1 MVNAVAAGTAT
12 VTVTARDPGGL
23 TAEQSFTV
31 TVGGDTSNNQHPV
44 AVGTMPD
51 QQFSPGGGSSFGAA
65 SYFNDPDEDTL
76 GYAVMTSNARVVTAS
91 ASGSTITI
99 GAVARGSARVAVT
112 ATDPGGLSA
121 EQSFTVTVGEP
132 VSEQFD
138 IDHVVIGSSTKHQR
152 RALRRAKKQWIS
164 ALAGTELPDILLQG
178 NGLECHDLSTDKYI
192 GTVDDLI
199 ILVEFGEIDGLG
211 GALAA
216 AVPCGL
222 RAGSL
227 LPFLGTMWV
236 DATDTPTLESDD
248 LEDVIAHEIGHLLG
262 GAKVPVENTGSDG
275 AVDAHW
281 RRSVFERELMTSV
294 SWTGLDDPMSA
305 ITIQSLA
312 DLGYTVDVSQVDSY
326 QLPATS
332 AMAVDALERGRIINL
347 GNDIVRGPL
356 RVVDRNGRVVRVISR
371 TERRR

>member
-1 MVNAVAAGTAT
+1 
-12 VTVTARDPGGL
+12 
-23 TAEQSFTV
+23 
-31 TVGGDTSNNQHPV
+31 
-44 AVGTMPD
+44 MPD

-248 LEDVIAHEIGHLLG
+248 LEDVIRPPSG
-262 GAKVPVENTGSDG
+262 DC
-275 AVDAHW
+275 
-281 RRSVFERELMTSV
+281 R
-294 SWTGLDDPMSA
+294 
-305 ITIQSLA
+305 
-312 DLGYTVDVSQVDSY
+312 
-326 QLPATS
+326 
-332 AMAVDALERGRIINL
+332 ALEIEVGGYSLRRPVGDRG
-347 GNDIVRGPL
+347 V
-356 RVVDRNGRVVRVISR
+356 
-371 TERRR
+371 RRRESGRATGAPRCRLRTRAATAPSTRIGGDRCSRGSS